1 MYFILYSKCILFYIL
16 NVFYIMA
23 IGINFEY
30 ILDKFLV
37 PFIYVIIGIK
47 VLFLFSTLSN
57 LFLTKIIKNDI
68 LIEKYSKT
76 LNKIK
81 EQTEFVFIILTSIL
95 LIAIFYPRQNNMK
108 YIDNH
113 VKLLF
118 YLFGWILIITA
129 KWNLFFQKSIILKKI
144 SASLE

>member
-1 MYFILYSKCILFYIL
+1 
-16 NVFYIMA
+16 MA

-47 VLFLFSTLSN
+47 ALFLFSTLSN

-129 KWNLFFQKSIILKKI
+129 KWNLFFHESLILKKI
-144 SASLE
+144 SSSLE

>member
-1 MYFILYSKCILFYIL
+1 MT
-16 NVFYIMA
+16 

-37 PFIYVIIGIK
+37 PFIYLIIAIK
-47 VLFLFSTLSN
+47 ALFLFSTITN
-57 LFLTKIIKNDI
+57 LFLTKIIKNDD
-68 LIEKYSKT
+68 LINKYSHT
-76 LNKIK
+76 LHKIK
-81 EQTEFVFIILTSIL
+81 EQTEFIFIFFTSIL
-95 LIAIFYPRQNNMK
+95 LIAIFYPRQNNLK

-129 KWNLFFQKSIILKKI
+129 KWNLFFNESPVLQKIVNSLK
-144 SASLE
+144 

>member
-1 MYFILYSKCILFYIL
+1 
-16 NVFYIMA
+16 MA

-47 VLFLFSTLSN
+47 ALFLFSTLSN

-68 LIEKYSKT
+68 LIEKYSKI

-129 KWNLFFQKSIILKKI
+129 KWNLFFQESIILKKI
-144 SASLE
+144 SSSLE

>member
-1 MYFILYSKCILFYIL
+1 
-16 NVFYIMA
+16 MA

-37 PFIYVIIGIK
+37 PFIYFIIGIK
-47 VLFLFSTLSN
+47 TLFLFSTLSN
-57 LFLTKIIKNDI
+57 LFLTKIIKNDS
-68 LIEKYSKT
+68 LIKKYSDK

-81 EQTEFVFIILTSIL
+81 EQTEFAFIILTSLL

-108 YIDNH
+108 YINNH

-129 KWNLFFQKSIILKKI
+129 NWNLFFHESPILKKI
-144 SASLE
+144 SDSLK

>member
-1 MYFILYSKCILFYIL
+1 
-16 NVFYIMA
+16 MA

-47 VLFLFSTLSN
+47 ALFLFSTLSN

-68 LIEKYSKT
+68 LIEKYSKI

-129 KWNLFFQKSIILKKI
+129 KWNLFFHESLILKKI
-144 SASLE
+144 SSSLE

>member
-1 MYFILYSKCILFYIL
+1 
-16 NVFYIMA
+16 MA

-37 PFIYVIIGIK
+37 PFIYFIIGIK
-47 VLFLFSTLSN
+47 TLFLFSTLSN
-57 LFLTKIIKNDI
+57 LFLTKIIRNDS
-68 LIEKYSKT
+68 LIKKYSDK

-81 EQTEFVFIILTSIL
+81 EQTEFAFIILTSLL

-108 YIDNH
+108 YINSH

-129 KWNLFFQKSIILKKI
+129 NWNLFFHESPILQKI
-144 SASLE
+144 SDSLK